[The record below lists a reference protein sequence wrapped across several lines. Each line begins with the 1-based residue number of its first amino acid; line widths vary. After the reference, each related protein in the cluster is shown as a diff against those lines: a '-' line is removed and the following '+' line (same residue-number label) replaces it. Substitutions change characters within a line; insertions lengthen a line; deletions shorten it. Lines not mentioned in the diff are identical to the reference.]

1 MEWQYN
7 CRSKD
12 CQGNYMF
19 GLCVIFSE
27 PVPRMLADQLRRLL
41 SVVGGGSSSNGGRC
55 CAEVVVIGGLR
66 SYGEMDTSGIRSQVT
81 GHRSQVTG
89 HRSQVT
95 GHRSQFAGQRHQ
107 QEAAGGWIE
116 RSGLRAIVGALI
128 IHLAA
133 AIAVAAVYV

>member
-1 MEWQYN
+1 
-7 CRSKD
+7 
-12 CQGNYMF
+12 MF

-81 GHRSQVTG
+81 GHRSQ
-89 HRSQVT
+89 
-95 GHRSQFAGQRHQ
+95 FAGQRHQ